1 MANPTNNEQLLLE
14 YINYTRLDPL
24 GAASMYISSYSP
36 LSSGDADI
44 QSAMTYFG
52 VSGSALKSAL
62 SALTATQPLAWSG
75 TLGATADAHSTKMI
89 AADEQS
95 HQLAGEDSLGSRI
108 WSAGYGFSYVGEN
121 IYAYADSM
129 LYAHAGFMIDWGFG
143 ANGMQDGAGHRVNI
157 MNSTFREAGLGVIQ
171 ETNTA
176 TSVGPWVVTQDFGV
190 RYVSPEVFLLGV
202 SYADNDDNQFYTPG
216 EGRSGMSINASGA
229 IGQSTSSGGYVLE
242 MGAGSKTIT
251 FSGGSLASSLSVAA
265 SLSAGTNAKI
275 DVVDQS
281 TLLTSV
287 SLTVLSGVTEV
298 HALGI
303 QGLAL
308 TGAAG
313 NQKLVGNSGANTL
326 NGAAG
331 ADTLIGGAGND
342 VYYVDN
348 VGDSVRESVTAG
360 VDTGGTDLVQSTL
373 GATTLGSF
381 IENGRILAT
390 GTASMTGNSLGNYL
404 YAGRGDNAINGSGG
418 NDTVSYYFGVSGTAG
433 VTVSLANTGA
443 QVTGGSGTDTLAGI
457 EHLRGSNNVDQ
468 LTGNT
473 LGNWL
478 YGYGGNDVLSGGN
491 GADSLVGG
499 AGQDSLTGGQGNA
512 LFDFNALSE
521 MGVTSTTRD
530 IVTDFVRGQDRIDLA
545 SLDANT
551 ATSANEA
558 FSATFVAAS
567 AAFTAA
573 GQLKFAS
580 GVLYGNTDADAE
592 AEFALQLTGVSA
604 LSASDVV
611 L

>member
-24 GAASMYISSYSP
+24 GSASMYISSYSP
-36 LSSGDADI
+36 LTSGDADV
-44 QSAMTYFG
+44 QNALTYFG

-62 SALTATQPLAWSG
+62 SALQATQPLAWNGALG
-75 TLGATADAHSTKMI
+75 TAADGHSTKMI

-95 HQLAGEDSLGSRI
+95 HQVAGEASLGSRI
-108 WSAGYGFSYVGEN
+108 GSAGYAYSSVGEN

-129 LYAHAGFMIDWGFG
+129 LYAHAGFMVDWGFG
-143 ANGMQDGAGHRVNI
+143 ADGMQDGAGHRVNI

-176 TSVGPWVVTQDFGV
+176 TNVGPWVVTQDFGV
-190 RYVSPEVFLLGV
+190 RFNSPEVFLLGV

-216 EGRSGMSINASGA
+216 EGRSGMTINASGS
-229 IGQSTSSGGYVLE
+229 IGQSTSSGGYVVE

-251 FSGGSLASSLSVAA
+251 FSGGNLTSSLSVSAN
-265 SLSAGTNAKI
+265 LSVGTNAKI
-275 DVVDQS
+275 DVCDQS

-298 HALGI
+298 RALGI
-303 QGLAL
+303 QGLSL

-348 VGDSVRESVTAG
+348 AGDSVLESVASG
-360 VDTGGTDLVQSTL
+360 VDLVQSTFS
-373 GATTLGSF
+373 ATTLGAF

-390 GTASMTGNSLGNYL
+390 GTASMTGNSLANYL
-404 YAGRGDNAINGSGG
+404 YAGQGNNVINGSSGA
-418 NDTVSYYFGVSGTAG
+418 DTVSYYFGVNGSAG
-433 VTVSLANTGA
+433 VTVSLANSGSQA
-443 QVTGGSGTDTLAGI
+443 TGGSGSDTLSGI
-457 EHLRGSNNVDQ
+457 EHLRGSNNADQ

-473 LGNWL
+473 LGNQL
-478 YGYGGNDVLSGGN
+478 YGYGGNDVLSGGS
-491 GADSLVGG
+491 GADILVGG
-499 AGQDSLTGGQGNA
+499 AGRDSLSGGLGND

-521 MGVTSTTRD
+521 MGTTSTTRD
-530 IVTDFVRGQDRIDLA
+530 IITDFVRGQDRIDLA
-545 SLDANT
+545 GLDANT
-551 ATSANEA
+551 ATTTNEA
-558 FSATFVAAS
+558 FSATFLAAS
-567 AAFTAA
+567 ATFTAA
-573 GQLKFAS
+573 GQLKFAG
-580 GVLYGNTDADAE
+580 GVLYGNADSDAE
-592 AEFALQLTGVSA
+592 AEFALQLTGISTLA
-604 LSASDVV
+604 ATDLT

>member
-24 GAASMYISSYSP
+24 GSASMYIASYSP
-36 LSSGDADI
+36 LTSGDADI
-44 QSAMTYFG
+44 QSALTYFG
-52 VSGSALKSAL
+52 VSGSALKAAL
-62 SALTATQPLAWSG
+62 SALQATQPLAWNGALG
-75 TLGATADAHSTKMI
+75 TTADNHSAKMI
-89 AADEQS
+89 AADEQA
-95 HQLAGEDSLGSRI
+95 HQLAGEASLGSRI
-108 WSAGYGFSYVGEN
+108 ASAGYDYSRVGEN

-129 LYAHAGFMIDWGFG
+129 LYAHAGFMVDWGFG

-157 MNSTFREAGLGVIQ
+157 MNSALREAGLGVIQ

-190 RYVSPEVFLLGV
+190 RFDSPDVFLLGV

-216 EGRSGMSINASGA
+216 EGRSGMSINASGTV
-229 IGQSTSSGGYVLE
+229 GQSTSSGGYVLE
-242 MGAGSKTIT
+242 LGAGAKTIT
-251 FSGGSLASSLSVAA
+251 FSGGGLGGSLSVSAN
-265 SLSAGTNAKI
+265 LSVGTNAKI
-275 DVVDQS
+275 DVCDQS
-281 TLLTSV
+281 TVLTSV
-287 SLTVLSGVTEV
+287 SLKVLSGVTEV
-298 HALGI
+298 RALGI

-373 GATTLGSF
+373 AATTLGTF
-381 IENGRILAT
+381 IENGRILAS
-390 GTASMTGNSLGNYL
+390 GTANLTGNSLANYL
-404 YAGRGDNAINGSGG
+404 YAGLGNNVINGSSGA
-418 NDTVSYYFGVSGTAG
+418 DTVSYYYGVNGSAG
-433 VTVSLANTGA
+433 VTVSLANTGSQA
-443 QVTGGSGTDTLAGI
+443 TGGSGSDTLIGI
-457 EHLRGSNNVDQ
+457 EHLRGSNNADQ

-473 LGNWL
+473 LGNRL
-478 YGYGGNDVLSGGN
+478 YGYGGNDVMSGGD
-491 GADSLVGG
+491 GADTLVGG
-499 AGQDSLTGGQGNA
+499 AGRDSLSGGAGNDF
-512 LFDFNALSE
+512 FDFNALSE
-521 MGVTSTTRD
+521 MGATSTTRD

-545 SLDANT
+545 SLDANA

-558 FSATFVAAS
+558 FSAAFVAAS

-573 GQLKFAS
+573 GQLKFAG
-580 GVLYGNTDADAE
+580 GVLYGNTDSDAD
-592 AEFALQLTGVSA
+592 AEFALQLTGVTTLA
-604 LSASDVV
+604 ASDLV